1 MECAT
6 TPSNGLPITAGIE
19 VTLRW
24 NTKTVLERSLPG
36 AVCCLR
42 ELVFHCSPWQFSS
55 FTKTCPNALPTDNFG
70 IALLIIAA
78 LPWVLPAVSEAE
90 FPGGWKLKFRE
101 VAHEQRRQAEEI
113 EWMKFLL
120 RSFLSQYELDHLR
133 KLGHPEPFLFDF
145 NCATKKFFEKELRR
159 LLDLDLIKRA
169 PNKGVKG
176 LLYEKEGIRKINN
189 KEMKDVKD
197 FSQITETGRDYL
209 RMRDATI

>member
-1 MECAT
+1 MEHQD
-6 TPSNGLPITAGIE
+6 S
-19 VTLRW
+19 V
-24 NTKTVLERSLPG
+24 
-36 AVCCLR
+36 R
-42 ELVFHCSPWQFSS
+42 E
-55 FTKTCPNALPTDNFG
+55 
-70 IALLIIAA
+70 IIARRSVLFTRIGVSLFA
-78 LPWVLPAVSEAE
+78 LAVLIVHKNLPQCAAHRQLRYCFADHCGTPWVLPAVSEAE